1 MALRIYRVF
10 GAATIDQIREN
21 PYVLA
26 QEVHGIGFLL
36 ADRIAKSIGISGDSP
51 LRVYAGVLHGQH

>member
-10 GAATIDQIREN
+10 GAETIDHIREN

-36 ADRIAKSIGISGDSP
+36 ADRIANSIGISGDFP
-51 LRVYAGVLHGQH
+51 LRVYAGRSPCA